1 MKTNVC
7 HKHFY
12 SSSSKN
18 WISALQHSGIRF
30 SHVFSN
36 TYGDLYHY
44 AANNPV
50 RYTDPDGRTDLDAVI
65 AKILEDAKLQ
75 CSPAVGKT
83 YDKEKELTYY
93 VHYYDYGD
101 RSETYIKAI
110 SLKACTHGAISFRN
124 LWKKDKIN
132 VFEAAQTLRNSKLIS
147 YYTDAKGNRITDP
160 KQLYD
165 KLQKG
170 DVLIYIPD
178 RNYYEQEGLD
188 PDKCGFTGHTATIIG
203 KGKDKTGDYVLT
215 LEFHM
220 QPPNSKNW
228 NKATIQKLYS
238 ETLRN
243 SPDCELYG
251 GASWK

>member
-1 MKTNVC
+1 MT
-7 HKHFY
+7 
-12 SSSSKN
+12 
-18 WISALQHSGIRF
+18 
-30 SHVFSN
+30 
-36 TYGDLYHY
+36 
-44 AANNPV
+44 
-50 RYTDPDGRTDLDAVI
+50 
-65 AKILEDAKLQ
+65 
-75 CSPAVGKT
+75 
-83 YDKEKELTYY
+83 
-93 VHYYDYGD
+93 
-101 RSETYIKAI
+101 
-110 SLKACTHGAISFRN
+110 
-124 LWKKDKIN
+124 
-132 VFEAAQTLRNSKLIS
+132 AAQTLRNSKLIS

-178 RNYYEQEGLD
+178 RNYYEQEGLN
-188 PDKCGFTGHTATIIG
+188 PDECGFTGHTATIIG

-220 QPPNSKNW
+220 QLPNSKNW
-228 NKATIQKLYS
+228 NKANIQKLYS

>member
-1 MKTNVC
+1 M
-7 HKHFY
+7 
-12 SSSSKN
+12 
-18 WISALQHSGIRF
+18 
-30 SHVFSN
+30 
-36 TYGDLYHY
+36 YHY
-44 AANNPV
+44 AGNNPV
-50 RYTDPDGRTDLDAVI
+50 KYTDPDGRSELDTVI
-65 AKILEDAKLQ
+65 AKVMEDAVPWEL
-75 CSPAVGKT
+75 AEGDT
-83 YDKEKELTYY
+83 YNGEEPITYKVYMYQYGEK
-93 VHYYDYGD
+93 
-101 RSETYIKAI
+101 SEKYIKSI
-110 SLKACTHGAISFRN
+110 SEKACTHGAISFRN
-124 LWKKDKIN
+124 LWKKNKIN
-132 VFEAAQTLRNSKLIS
+132 VFDAAQTLRNSKLIS

-170 DVLIYIPD
+170 DVLIYVPD
-178 RNYYEQEGLD
+178 RNYYEQNGEN
-188 PDKCGFTGHTATIIG
+188 PDECGFTGHTATIIG